1 MMLSLMPTNLGKS
14 RSSSS
19 SSSSPFEVE
28 RLCSI
33 WEMVEISWGE
43 WGSCEVGLER
53 KESMNDLR
61 AVGSAALWV
70 SINDWALIKGFGVV
84 WVSVVQL
91 YSKQFYLKLVTL
103 CNIYIFFE
111 F

>member
-53 KESMNDLR
+53 KESMKDLR